1 MYGLYDRFKRY
12 TSVQVHNDVT
22 VAEAGGAGAA
32 SKPNAG
38 KAKPKAPVRR
48 KPQKAVQRSPA
59 GGSDAQ
65 CHRKWHESTENS
77 EGESSWAT
85 DEDDF
90 SSDGDCQLD
99 GATSSYID
107 IRSSSLHSA
116 SSKERSDPEYRVM
129 HAQLHH
135 PTDTGNL
142 RS

>member
-1 MYGLYDRFKRY
+1 MR
-12 TSVQVHNDVT
+12 VHNDVI

-59 GGSDAQ
+59 GGSDAE
-65 CHRKWHESTENS
+65 CND
-77 EGESSWAT
+77 EGCEGAEHSDGSSSWAT

-99 GATSSYID
+99 GTVSSYID
-107 IRSSSLHSA
+107 VRSSSWHTDPSI
-116 SSKERSDPEYRVM
+116 ERRE
-129 HAQLHH
+129 L
-135 PTDTGNL
+135 
-142 RS
+142 